1 MDKHPVE
8 SGVEGVL
15 RTYELLD
22 RVRTP
27 RDLTIRDDQ
36 FEHAVLLDAAAYAR
50 RRRIPMSLVDTGRF
64 SVVELESLARRGVRV
79 CTSDSA
85 RPRPEEMEIIV
96 RACRA
101 SRSFLAFL
109 LEADWPAGDEAG
121 PWSARALSAL
131 VASGMDLHVSNR
143 HRDRDPGVLGDLAR
157 QAGPSR
163 GFIVCYHHGPL
174 VAALAE
180 PASLGAW
187 IHLSDRG
194 LADDDAVAVACAIA
208 RAASAGHS
216 RAVVTVERPLAPDVL
231 EGLWAAGAV
240 LRFLTPPAESRSAL
254 AAIERKAGKRK
265 APPRAAYLPGVTLP

>member
-8 SGVEGVL
+8 SGIEGVL
-15 RTYELLD
+15 WTYELLD
-22 RVRTP
+22 RVRT
-27 RDLTIRDDQ
+27 RQDLTIRDDQ
-36 FEHAVLLDAAAYAR
+36 FEHEVFLDAAAYAR

-64 SVVELESLARRGVRV
+64 SVGELESLARRGVRV

-121 PWSARALSAL
+121 PWSARALSDL

-143 HRDRDPGVLGDLAR
+143 HWDRDPGVLGELAR
-157 QAGPSR
+157 QAGLGR
-163 GFIVCYHHGPL
+163 GFLVYYHHGPL
-174 VAALAE
+174 VAELAE

-187 IHLSDRG
+187 IHLSDRS
-194 LADDDAVAVACAIA
+194 LPDDDAVAVACGIA
-208 RAASAGHS
+208 REAVAGGS
-216 RAVVTVERPLAPDVL
+216 RAVLTTERPLAAGVL
-231 EGLWAAGAV
+231 EGLWKAGAV
-240 LRFLTPPAESRSAL
+240 LRFLTPPVEARSSL
-254 AAIERKAGKRK
+254 GAIERKAGKRK
-265 APPRAAYLPGVTLP
+265 LPARAVYLSGVFLP